1 MTLWGRVTEA
11 LRAIKGIPFPG
22 SNPSEKMVD
31 EADMI
36 LGFAASSHWDGFQ
49 KYVEGRLGM
58 AMDGIFRALQQSDE
72 KAVVRES
79 IKAKVYYDFLRDV
92 DRALAVAKKMSE
104 VKIKP

>member
-1 MTLWGRVTEA
+1 MTFWGRVVAA
-11 LRAIKGIPFPG
+11 LRAIKGIPYPG
-22 SNPSEKMVD
+22 NKPSEKMRD

-36 LGFAASSHWDGFQ
+36 LSFAASSHWDGFQ

-58 AMDGIFRALQQSDE
+58 AMDGIFGALQRNDE
-72 KAVVRES
+72 KAVIRES

>member
-1 MTLWGRVTEA
+1 MTFWGHVVEA
-11 LRAIKGIPFPG
+11 LRKLKGLPFPG
-22 SNPSEKMVD
+22 NKRSENMRD

-36 LGFAASSHWDGFQ
+36 LGFAASSHWDGCQ
-49 KYVEGRLGM
+49 GYVEGRLGM
-58 AMDGIFRALQQSDE
+58 AMDGIFRALQQNDE